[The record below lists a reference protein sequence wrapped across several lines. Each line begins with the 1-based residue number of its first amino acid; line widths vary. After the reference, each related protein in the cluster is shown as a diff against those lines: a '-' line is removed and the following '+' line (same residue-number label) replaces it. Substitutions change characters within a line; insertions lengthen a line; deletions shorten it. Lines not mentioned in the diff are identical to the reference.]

1 MLAKLLVD
9 GFPVR
14 VFIFVVLFGLP
25 GSVFPA
31 RAETADDKASENP
44 ANMIEF
50 VRDNPSCIDFTD
62 GCSVCTLA
70 DGNIVCSAPRIQCQV
85 KALTCSRRIGF

>member
-14 VFIFVVLFGLP
+14 VFIFGVLFGLP
-25 GSVFPA
+25 GFVFPA
-31 RAETADDKASENP
+31 QAATADDKASENP

-50 VRDNPSCIDFTD
+50 VRDNPSCIDFTVD
-62 GCSVCTLA
+62 ARFARLRMAIS
-70 DGNIVCSAPRIQCQV
+70 SAPRRAFNARL
-85 KALTCSRRIGF
+85 KR